1 MSKIV
6 DDLINNKNRMYAFQT
21 IRGGYEEV
29 KENVIN
35 SIKAGGEGEK
45 KKQSL
50 EMQRKRG

>member
-21 IRGGYEEV
+21 IRGGYEEI

-35 SIKAGGEGEK
+35 SIKAGGEGK
-45 KKQSL
+45 KRSKA
-50 EMQRKRG
+50 